1 MISPLLFTLALV
13 SAGPPKVNFTLNFL
27 PSPAVCLDGSP
38 AAYYFRPSSSN
49 SSRWVISLEGGGE
62 CTTDADC
69 LARSTTKR
77 GSSKSYI
84 SFDADITGP
93 FYSNSKTANPD
104 FAAANQVVLKYC
116 SGDLYSGSSS
126 SSSSDLQFRG
136 YDMVRALLA
145 ELQKNTKINSA
156 SIIYRSSC
164 CWILLAN

>member
-1 MISPLLFTLALV
+1 MKKKLSPLLFTLALV

-27 PSPAVCLDGSP
+27 PSPAVCLDSTP

-49 SSRWVISLEGGGE
+49 STRWVISLEGGGE

-77 GSSKSYI
+77 GSSRSYI

-126 SSSSDLQFRG
+126 SSSSDLQF
-136 YDMVRALLA
+136 
-145 ELQKNTKINSA
+145 QKLTVS
-156 SIIYRSSC
+156 YRSSC